1 MKFKHIGLAFGDGGK
16 INKYLAVLTRLNRQ
30 FTLLI
35 IRFRVDTS
43 ETHFHKSTLSTLLSA
58 ARCFGKLPRK
68 VRSKIRFVQHATEMK
83 RKQNC
88 SLIS

>member
-16 INKYLAVLTRLNRQ
+16 INKYLAVWTRLNRQ

-43 ETHFHKSTLSTLLSA
+43 ETHFHKSTLSTRGSQQPDVLESSLE
-58 ARCFGKLPRK
+58 
-68 VRSKIRFVQHATEMK
+68 RSEVKSDLCNTQQR
-83 RKQNC
+83 
-88 SLIS
+88 